1 MTAAPELPRPVLAPD
16 RGNGEDSLR
25 STAVALADRVTE
37 QLVTRP
43 EEVTDAEYVGRL
55 VDALLEER
63 ARTAL
68 VRGQGALAP
77 HEEVRLRQFV
87 LDHVLGLGPL
97 EELLAEPGVQNI
109 HITGNDEAVVDFGGG
124 RRERRPA
131 VVDADTDLV
140 ALVQRAAVRAPG
152 GERRFDTAAPILSM
166 ELPGGER
173 LSAVM
178 SGVAARPTVT
188 IRRHPAEYL
197 TLGNLAR
204 SGMVDQNA
212 RDLLVAAVRSRLN
225 IIVSGATNAGKTTLL
240 RALLG
245 TVEAERIITVEDS
258 LELGLHRHLRDADVV
273 ALQGRPANIEG
284 LGEVTLAELVR
295 AALRMCP
302 DRVIVGETR
311 GPETIALLNA
321 MSMGTDGSM
330 STIHASSSQQV
341 FAKLAAYCAQSPE
354 RLSASATALLV
365 GAAVHLVVHI
375 DTART
380 GERVVTSIREVAGS
394 EGEQVVS
401 NELYTRETDQPA
413 GALVCAPSGV
423 VGQRL
428 ARAGYAVR
436 GWA

>member
-1 MTAAPELPRPVLAPD
+1 MTAAPELPRPVLAPES
-16 RGNGEDSLR
+16 GSGENTLR
-25 STAVALADRVTE
+25 STAVVLADRITE
-37 QLVTRP
+37 QLATRP
-43 EEVTDAEYVGRL
+43 HEALDTEYVGRL

-77 HEEVRLRQFV
+77 SEEVRLRQFV

-97 EELLAEPGVQNI
+97 EELLTEPGVQNI

-131 VVDADTDLV
+131 VVETDTDLV

-166 ELPGGER
+166 ELEDGSR
-173 LSAVM
+173 MSAVM
-178 SGVAARPTVT
+178 PGIADRPTVT
-188 IRRHPAEYL
+188 IRRHPAHYL
-197 TLGNLAR
+197 RLGDLAR
-204 SGMVDQNA
+204 TGMVDQTA
-212 RDLLVAAVRSRLN
+212 RDLLVSAVRARVNVL
-225 IIVSGATNAGKTTLL
+225 ISGATNAGKTTLL

-245 TVEAERIITVEDS
+245 TVEGERVVTIEDS
-258 LELGLHRHLRDADVV
+258 MELGLHRHMADADVV
-273 ALQGRPANIEG
+273 ALQGRPPNIEG
-284 LGEVTLAELVR
+284 VGEVTLAELVR

-311 GPETIALLNA
+311 GAETIALLNA

-341 FAKLAAYCAQSPE
+341 AAKLAAYCAQSPE
-354 RLSASATALLV
+354 RLTASATASLV
-365 GAAVHLVVHI
+365 GTAVHLVVHI

-380 GERVVTSIREVAGS
+380 GERVVTSIREIAGS